1 MVGVGKK
8 EYKTAIY
15 YTLFLVLIHKTKP
28 KVPVDK
34 LLQETRGSIKT
45 VISHTAGFLLTLNP
59 VNYNLLSYFLFS

>member
-34 LLQETRGSIKT
+34 LL
-45 VISHTAGFLLTLNP
+45 
-59 VNYNLLSYFLFS
+59 